1 VVLLAAAAAILPW
14 TARNVFLIGDV
25 VPVESNAVYNFWDDN
40 SFAEGARRQRQEDT
54 IAGEPTLAG
63 QRAQAL
69 KFGLRGIARNP
80 GKFARKAWLNL
91 LHFVRPD
98 GLHLLLRVEQPQP
111 AWRHAALVLLADA
124 ILLAVVF
131 LLIVFV
137 LAGPPSAP
145 RRLLLAFVGY
155 YLLMV
160 VVIFHN
166 EIRYRTTLMPFA
178 LACAAGGAAV
188 LWDRERRR
196 RRAARVAVVLGL
208 ISIAFM
214 LRPYPLRARRA
225 LASSRTAR
233 EARAATAAGDLALA
247 RAAAER
253 AARQDPE
260 AARPWLIYGRALAA
274 AGQWDA
280 AIDGYLRASGRK
292 AHHWTPGL
300 VLPRLLQEAGRHEES
315 VRAAEAANR
324 FSFDVD
330 PWLAQE
336 IAWQELP
343 PPRTAEVLPGRGDYG
358 AVRGFSLPHRDH
370 RWTLGEAWVRLRP
383 TAAAAGYDVT
393 LDLGSPEPA
402 PEAAPRVLVRVGDG
416 RQHKLTLSRDV
427 RSYTV
432 RGPAGTDGTLVIAL
446 KARTWNHT
454 GQPAEQGVRL
464 DRVRVAPAAAN

>member
-1 VVLLAAAAAILPW
+1 
-14 TARNVFLIGDV
+14 
-25 VPVESNAVYNFWDDN
+25 
-40 SFAEGARRQRQEDT
+40 
-54 IAGEPTLAG
+54 
-63 QRAQAL
+63 
-69 KFGLRGIARNP
+69 
-80 GKFARKAWLNL
+80 
-91 LHFVRPD
+91 
-98 GLHLLLRVEQPQP
+98 
-111 AWRHAALVLLADA
+111 
-124 ILLAVVF
+124 
-131 LLIVFV
+131 
-137 LAGPPSAP
+137 
-145 RRLLLAFVGY
+145 
-155 YLLMV
+155 MV

-188 LWDRERRR
+188 LLDRERRR
-196 RRAARVAVVLGL
+196 LRAARVAVALGL
-208 ISIAFM
+208 VSIAFM
-214 LRPYPLRARRA
+214 LRPYPVRAWRA

-233 EARAATAAGDLALA
+233 EAHAAAVAGDLPRA

-260 AARPWLIYGRALAA
+260 AARPWLVYGRALAA

-280 AIDGYLRASGRK
+280 AIDAYLRAAGRK

-300 VLPRLLQEAGRHEES
+300 VLPRLLQEAGRQEES

-343 PPRTAEVLPGRGDYG
+343 PPRTDEVLPGRGDYA

-383 TAAAAGYDVT
+383 TAAAATYDVT
-393 LDLGSPEPA
+393 LDLGSPEPSPDA
-402 PEAAPRVLVRVGDG
+402 TPRVLVRVGDG
-416 RQHKLTLSRDV
+416 RQHKLTLSREV

-432 RGPAGTDGTLVIAL
+432 RGPAGPDGTLVVAL
-446 KARTWNHT
+446 EARTWNHT

-464 DRVRVAPAAAN
+464 DRVRVAPAAGN